1 MSSFKQPAK
10 YNIKRGQSNKSN
22 HSSFMNQ
29 SDMRAKYRKKFRAI
43 LQKNKL
49 LARALVDA
57 RAKISELEGAGSRQ
71 QKIDNLALPQIKL
84 WLETNLQLMHTIA
97 SNSTRGI
104 KLLQDIMTPGQDI
117 SLTGISDMDLSYSQ
131 ERRRSLHPP
140 GRQGYDEFGNVTV
153 IPEESDSMIDRS
165 EHPLNS
171 VMIEEEP
178 EVDLCSRVTVRR
190 KSRNT
195 RSSAGRRSSLLD
207 ATPVAPDVDQDS
219 DSAVPT
225 FKVVDEEASILLRE
239 VTGQEKTVVRAESV
253 VLPPPDKVQGPSV
266 NEYSAA
272 FSYRPKIPRTPD
284 VTSKDTN
291 GLFSE
296 DFLSSPLQTRQRTRV
311 SEIPLQPWPRK
322 SETVRQNS
330 RNARWSGPADFSPS
344 ECPSPLTSTALL
356 EHAFIESPTS
366 TLQRQGGN
374 LASLETTAPS
384 NLDETLEAAPR
395 RQSARKS
402 CMSRASDV
410 KKSSRVTFVVNK
422 AREGMA
428 AAREAPRD
436 FTPVTV
442 GSEEP
447 RKAPHR
453 ATYFV
458 SKPEETTD
466 APKHEGLG
474 DVQPRTANTEVN
486 VVEHNGDLP
495 EKKDIEAGGHGGG
508 TMEKE
513 VSQKA
518 DSLSKQ
524 ARRTGK
530 KSRGKPREV
539 SPVETEPP
547 RKSDGPLNPE
557 PMDMDVGAGSS
568 TDEEG
573 ATRSS
578 TGRSSRRNLQPKSY
592 KLPSIRT
599 KLRRP

>member
-1 MSSFKQPAK
+1 MGMCLHKQAHWAK

-165 EHPLNS
+165 EHLLNS

-225 FKVVDEEASILLRE
+225 FK
-239 VTGQEKTVVRAESV
+239 
-253 VLPPPDKVQGPSV
+253 
-266 NEYSAA
+266 
-272 FSYRPKIPRTPD
+272 
-284 VTSKDTN
+284 
-291 GLFSE
+291 
-296 DFLSSPLQTRQRTRV
+296 
-311 SEIPLQPWPRK
+311 
-322 SETVRQNS
+322 ETVRQNS

-466 APKHEGLG
+466 APEHEGLG
-474 DVQPRTANTEVN
+474 DVQPRTVNTEVN

-495 EKKDIEAGGHGGG
+495 EKKEIEAGGNSGG

-557 PMDMDVGAGSS
+557 PMDMDVGAGSCV
-568 TDEEG
+568 
-573 ATRSS
+573 ASS
-578 TGRSSRRNLQPKSY
+578 TAAPCRGCRNLETARVKP
-592 KLPSIRT
+592 LPAVT
-599 KLRRP
+599 